1 MVRNI
6 YIYIYLLDM
15 PEKILDT
22 LLRGYKMGTLAKN
35 GLKCHETILN
45 QILFCYLGFDP
56 KDSDYRKTIPN

>member
-1 MVRNI
+1 
-6 YIYIYLLDM
+6 M
-15 PEKILDT
+15 PQKILDT
-22 LLRGYKMGTLAKN
+22 PLRGYKMGTLAKN